1 MSDISKLIAEKAGY
15 SNLPDDLNNKLS
27 GSELNSLLL
36 ELFRKRIK
44 KISLATLLNDFDKN
58 RFSDPSTVET
68 ISFKRFELICLE
80 LATEKKIRC
89 CYIIS
94 TYIARSLFC
103 YGICELERSFS
114 FAARV

>member
-68 ISFKRFELICLE
+68 ISFKRFELRCLE
-80 LATEKKIRC
+80 LAAEKKFDVVTL
-89 CYIIS
+89 YPL
-94 TYIARSLFC
+94 TSLGAC
-103 YGICELERSFS
+103 SVTGY
-114 FAARV
+114 VN

>member
-44 KISLATLLNDFDKN
+44 KISLAALLNDFDKN
-58 RFSDPSTVET
+58 RFSAPSTVET
-68 ISFKRFELICLE
+68 ISFKRFELMCLE
-80 LATEKKIRC
+80 LAAEKKFDVVTL
-89 CYIIS
+89 YPL
-94 TYIARSLFC
+94 TSLGAC
-103 YGICELERSFS
+103 SVTGY
-114 FAARV
+114 VN

>member
-44 KISLATLLNDFDKN
+44 KISLAALLNDFDKN

-68 ISFKRFELICLE
+68 ISFKRFELRCLE
-80 LATEKKIRC
+80 LAAEKKFDVVTL
-89 CYIIS
+89 YPL
-94 TYIARSLFC
+94 TSLGAC
-103 YGICELERSFS
+103 SVTGY
-114 FAARV
+114 VN